1 MFRKFCI
8 SSILWF
14 FVLTLQ
20 GQDID
25 SFNQKR
31 LDINQKGMIVLGSW
45 ALLNI
50 ASAPVMA
57 SRSEGSQ
64 KYFYQMN
71 GYWNIVNLAIAGFG
85 FYSSLNGAT
94 DIDLAQSIAE
104 QNKMEK
110 ILLFNAGLDVAYML
124 GGLYLTERSKNA
136 TKNPERLKGFGRSIM
151 LQGAFL
157 FTFDLILYG
166 IHSRHGQSLLPVI
179 EGLSFH
185 PSLNGVGVSFSF

>member
-1 MFRKFCI
+1 MLVAI
-8 SSILWF
+8 IAVSYGQ
-14 FVLTLQ
+14 TLD
-20 GQDID
+20 G
-25 SFNQKR
+25 FNAER
-31 LDINQKGMIVLGSW
+31 LDINRKGMMVLGSW

-50 ASAPVMA
+50 ASSPVMA
-57 SRSEGSQ
+57 GRTQGPQ

-94 DIDLAQSIAE
+94 DIGLAQSIAE

-110 ILLFNAGLDVAYML
+110 ILLFNTGLDVAYML
-124 GGLYLTERSKNA
+124 GGLYLVERAKNA
-136 TKNPERLKGFGRSIM
+136 TQNPDRLKGFGRSIM

-157 FTFDLILYG
+157 FTFDVIMYG
-166 IHSRHGQSLLPVI
+166 IHSKHGQSLLPVI

-185 PSLNGVGVSFSF
+185 PSFNGMGVSFTF